1 MDHRHASIIPMPGKV
16 GMMSG
21 HRATN
26 SLLQHAQPLFWTLH
40 ALSPDLESA
49 AHMDVLQTEA
59 RSGLGKF
66 RSACRASSL
75 HHDAIEA
82 VHYCFC
88 AAMDQAGSRIRG
100 RADSCRGLWLQR
112 SLLKEYYKE
121 NGSGEQ
127 CRPWI
132 AKLQRNGKRHADAL
146 EVIGHLISRGLRDE
160 RGAPISNYQGVVP
173 QRHDDSL
180 SPAAM
185 QYILLPPA
193 VLEPATLHVLAERKA
208 GRVWLARWVGAGIAL
223 LCILAYFL
231 YRQHNDNQAL
241 VREVEQLSARVLSE
255 QASMDQRMARLL
267 APEIASGTT
276 SLGKTGDRVFLLF
289 SSDSGF
295 AANSAVIKPQLAR
308 QLDQLGT
315 VLDDTDGLVTVIG
328 HADAS
333 LGAYNGEAVNLALS
347 QARAMAVGRYLQEK
361 GAAGGRIT
369 VLGRGSAD
377 PIADN
382 GTETGRALNRRI
394 EIVIDRSR
402 RDAAPAT
409 SGGPPTRADTSH
421 RR

>member
-1 MDHRHASIIPMPGKV
+1 M
-16 GMMSG
+16 
-21 HRATN
+21 
-26 SLLQHAQPLFWTLH
+26 
-40 ALSPDLESA
+40 
-49 AHMDVLQTEA
+49 
-59 RSGLGKF
+59 
-66 RSACRASSL
+66 
-75 HHDAIEA
+75 
-82 VHYCFC
+82 
-88 AAMDQAGSRIRG
+88 
-100 RADSCRGLWLQR
+100 
-112 SLLKEYYKE
+112 
-121 NGSGEQ
+121 
-127 CRPWI
+127 
-132 AKLQRNGKRHADAL
+132 
-146 EVIGHLISRGLRDE
+146 
-160 RGAPISNYQGVVP
+160 
-173 QRHDDSL
+173 
-180 SPAAM
+180 
-185 QYILLPPA
+185 
-193 VLEPATLHVLAERKA
+193 
-208 GRVWLARWVGAGIAL
+208 GAGIAL

-241 VREVEQLSARVLSE
+241 AREVEQLSARVLSE